1 MKTSIQQMKHRL
13 ILASNSP
20 RRKVLLE
27 NAGFEFSVITN
38 TTKEVYPGGSNP
50 YEVPLYLARL
60 KNIKNRPGRSPNTIV
75 LTLDTVVILGLE
87 ILGKPKTLNEA
98 RNTLRKLSGKS
109 HDVVTGVC
117 IWGCDS
123 EICFSTT
130 STVYFKKLEEEEIGF
145 YVNKFKPLDKAGA
158 YGIQEWIGS
167 IGVRKIIGSYE
178 NVMGIPVFEIYERL
192 IGLGLKPN
200 I

>member
-1 MKTSIQQMKHRL
+1 MKHRL

-38 TTKEVYPGGSNP
+38 TTKEVYPSGLNP
-50 YEVPLYLARL
+50 YEVPLYLAQL
-60 KNIKNRPGRSPNTIV
+60 KNIKNRTGQSPNTIV

-117 IWGCDS
+117 IWGGGS
-123 EICFSTT
+123 NLHFSTT
-130 STVYFKKLEEEEIGF
+130 STVYFKKLDEEEIGF
-145 YVNKFKPLDKAGA
+145 YVNKFKPLDKAGS

-167 IGVRKIIGSYE
+167 IGIRKIIGSYE
-178 NVMGIPVFEIYERL
+178 NVMGMPVFEIYERL
-192 IGLGLKPN
+192 TGLGLKPN